1 MSALSTS
8 VAVVSFKGLYH
19 RIPWGL
25 SCSNYRNCAK
35 MRWRTRFDLRSHW
48 ILIISQRVS
57 LAVKLEL
64 GILAS
69 LRIMVTLGQW
79 LEQTILAYRSHLKRV
94 MS

>member
-1 MSALSTS
+1 
-8 VAVVSFKGLYH
+8 
-19 RIPWGL
+19 
-25 SCSNYRNCAK
+25 
-35 MRWRTRFDLRSHW
+35 MRWRTRFDHRSHW